1 MAQTRCRVPSRAAS
15 SDGAADPFEAAAV
28 RYLARRERTE
38 SQVKAYLS
46 RAGASAVR
54 IRALLSRFRV
64 HGYINDEAYALRW
77 ARATLARRPMGQA
90 RLEAELLAKGFERAT
105 VARVLRQVDGELSQR
120 DLARALL
127 ARRLGRGQSSD
138 RRRGVSLL
146 QRHGFDDEIIEELFG
161 VSESP

>member
-15 SDGAADPFEAAAV
+15 ADGAADPFETAAV

-38 SQVKAYLS
+38 AQVKAYLS

-105 VARVLRQVDGELSQR
+105 VARALRQVDGELSQQ

-127 ARRLGRGQSSD
+127 ARRFGRSQPSD
-138 RRRGVSLL
+138 RRQGASLL
-146 QRHGFDDEIIEELFG
+146 QRHGFDEEIIEELFG
-161 VSESP
+161 VNESP